1 MSNMMIESCCVRNR
15 DLDLMV
21 EVKFNRLIISTV
33 KPPPTPTAY
42 EILFNTEDSTAKVQV
57 IIALAFIFYQCRTIS
72 CRFQSI
78 FLLISYLYN
87 LYTEH

>member
-15 DLDLMV
+15 DLDLTV

-42 EILFNTEDSTAKVQV
+42 EILFNTEESTAKVQV
-57 IIALAFIFYQCRTIS
+57 IIALVFIFYQCRDYKLQIS
-72 CRFQSI
+72 VN
-78 FLLISYLYN
+78 FLIDFLFI
-87 LYTEH
+87 